1 MSSSQANI
9 NLNAILWLKT
19 ELDKTLADA
28 RSSLDFYIDNPSDM
42 KSGKEALALYKLAY
56 GVLKMARIRG
66 GEILLQ
72 ELIAVMNDL
81 LAGRVRR
88 REDALDT
95 IMQATIQLPDYLDY
109 LQAGNADVP
118 IVLLP
123 LLNDMRATRD
133 AELLSDS
140 ILELEELN
148 HDAEFYA
155 ARKSSDESVQQLAKA
170 LRGVFQ
176 KSLLEWYQNRDA
188 LNNLLK
194 LAAIFFRLGN
204 ASKNVNSRRLWLV
217 SQSVVEAI
225 QCGDLESSIAV
236 KSLLGK
242 VDRQMKRLIAEGE
255 EQFDN
260 SIPIELVKNLLFY
273 VAAANSGNK
282 TVNAVKE
289 VYKLNQ
295 LLPDGGSI
303 ETARANLRGSNPDI
317 YDSLIKAVVDDI
329 NGIKERLEVY
339 AFADKPDADI
349 LRPVVTKLSDLAETN
364 SMLGLADERER
375 LQQASQRLEAALQA
389 ESILS
394 REELQ
399 DIASVLVDVEIAVK
413 GFAGDGAI
421 DTAGHVPE
429 QEYRKVYHAVI
440 QETLTEL
447 GKVRATT
454 LDYLERYKNYD
465 LLKPVP
471 PLLKN
476 IRGAMQVLPLKA
488 VEPLLVKLEGYVS
501 SLIHKQE
508 APSDQQL
515 AAFADGL
522 SSIEFY
528 LESLEPGIGDQQD
541 ILEKGKASLAQLDD
555 FIVEES
561 EMPIP
566 VAPEADVLSAPE
578 KTALK
583 NPTPGMTNAE
593 LDMVEMLEMD
603 AMQLEASD
611 TDLGNTKDVAPA
623 NLEDEQ
629 SQSIT
634 PTSTFEEQAP
644 AMELQEFDQ
653 GTPIEVP
660 TGSMELTADAF
671 VDLQVLPDSVD
682 QEILEIFLEE
692 AEEERER
699 ITENLASWS
708 ADNSNMD
715 AVAVMRRSFHTLKGS
730 GRLVGA
736 EVMGEFAWSLE
747 TLLNRVMDKSV
758 SPTVEVIATLEAA
771 RDELPDLIKQI
782 QTRNRPNANLS
793 TIKAHAEILA
803 KGGSLDA
810 QANKHGDVPEDITV
824 IIDPAEEQ
832 QQDTSPVPEVFD
844 STIQVYVDEFDKT
857 GEMSDPRAA
866 ALTMTGMDQFP
877 TLSAD
882 DTNEID
888 TSLSNQ
894 AKGENPD
901 TVNLQVVVLTEVEEQ
916 LDFINGQLK
925 KAKEFD
931 TRLTLDTELM
941 SATQTLNNVARTA
954 DIPQIYSVFA
964 HVEHY
969 LDFCASNQRDVNEEF
984 PALLQDVS
992 VHIETVLQNLRLAQ
1006 KAEFIDPAVTESLE
1020 KMLQQDRQLQ
1030 LQEREEAAELEQV
1043 TTENDESAIDIDVLE
1058 IADPGLTVESVAD
1071 DLPELEIS
1079 EQHAEGETPD
1089 IINAK
1094 DAELIGIF
1102 LEEAREIL
1110 DTSESLTTNWADE
1123 PDDSILIKEIQ
1134 RHLHTL
1140 KGGARMAGLDNIG
1153 NLSHGVES
1161 LFDGIVEGK
1170 LSGTQ
1175 EVIYLV
1181 RTSFDTLGMMV
1192 NSAEKGKP
1200 VFPASGLIQD
1210 IEAQLQPE
1218 QVEFAASD
1226 SPQVQTTPNV
1236 GVPSFFVQET
1246 QVTDPYAGPIETQ
1259 AQEQSPVISQ
1269 ELSETAADEPE
1280 VDHVEETEDELQF
1293 TAEIPAPVELAAT
1306 ATQQSSTISN
1316 REDIPTRQDSI
1327 KVNPVLLDELVN
1339 QAGEINIFHSRI
1351 DDQIKQTSGQL
1362 EELQQTIARLSAQLR
1377 NLENEAE
1384 AQILSTFKRDE
1395 QVDEEVGEDE
1405 EFDPL
1410 ELDRYSTI
1418 QQLSRS
1424 LAESINDLTSLE
1436 EMVSGNLT
1444 DIETLLLQKSR
1455 ISTDL
1460 QEGLM
1465 RTRLVPFSIQ
1475 LPRLQRIIRQTA
1487 TELGKEVELVISG
1500 EQSELDRKLLESMV
1514 APLEHLL
1521 RNAVA
1526 HGIET
1531 PDQRMQVGKPAKGT
1545 IEISIKRSGPEIE
1558 LLVSDD
1564 GAGINIDSVREK
1576 AISSNL
1582 LKPDSDLEDEEVL
1595 QFILE
1600 SGFSTSSSVDQ
1611 ISGRGVGLDVVNHEI
1626 KKLNGGLRI
1635 QSEPGKGTTFHV
1647 NLPFTL
1653 AINQSLLIQSG
1664 DDLFAVPVSS
1674 IYGVIRMQPE
1684 KIARQLALDEPV
1696 IDYGGTVYALRHLGS
1711 MLNRKLINMNT
1722 TEDQLP
1728 LLLVNTG
1735 DHRVAFLADSVLG
1748 SREIVVKPLGP
1759 PLNNLVE
1766 YSGATILGDGNVA
1779 LILDMPGVVRTTA
1792 SGKANLFSTD
1802 ASEQE
1807 RKVVMVVDDS
1817 ITIRKVT
1824 ARVLER
1830 NNYHVLTAK
1839 DGMDAL
1845 QQLND
1850 QVPDIM
1856 LLDVEMPR
1864 MDGFELAAKIR
1875 QSEELK
1881 QLPIIMIT
1889 SRTGKKHQERAAQ
1902 IGVNRYLGKPFQEE
1916 VLLQEIVSLL
1926 EQE

>member
-1 MSSSQANI
+1 M
-9 NLNAILWLKT
+9 T
-19 ELDKTLADA
+19 
-28 RSSLDFYIDNPSDM
+28 
-42 KSGKEALALYKLAY
+42 
-56 GVLKMARIRG
+56 
-66 GEILLQ
+66 
-72 ELIAVMNDL
+72 
-81 LAGRVRR
+81 
-88 REDALDT
+88 
-95 IMQATIQLPDYLDY
+95 TIQLPDYLDY

-148 HDAEFYA
+148 NDAEFYA

-188 LNNLLK
+188 VNNLLK

-236 KSLLGK
+236 KSLMGK
-242 VDRQMKRLIAEGE
+242 VDRQMKRLISEGE

-317 YDSLIKAVVDDI
+317 YDSLTKAVVDDI

-339 AFADKPDADI
+339 AFSEKPDADI
-349 LRPVVTKLSDLAETN
+349 LRPVVTKLSELAETN
-364 SMLGLADERER
+364 GMLGLADERER
-375 LQQASQRLEAALQA
+375 LQQSSQRLEAALQA

-413 GFAGDGAI
+413 SFAGEGAI
-421 DTAGHVPE
+421 DTDGQVPE

-508 APSDQQL
+508 APSDEQL

-541 ILEKGKASLAQLDD
+541 ILEKGKASLSQLDD
-555 FIVEES
+555 FIVKQS
-561 EMPIP
+561 ELPITKP
-566 VAPEADVLSAPE
+566 PEADVLSAPE
-578 KTALK
+578 KTAV
-583 NPTPGMTNAE
+583 NNATPGMTNAE

-603 AMQLEASD
+603 AMQIDASNGDLADNKEVAQASLE
-611 TDLGNTKDVAPA
+611 V
-623 NLEDEQ
+623 DE
-629 SQSIT
+629 SQQLT

-644 AMELQEFDQ
+644 VVELQEFDQ

-660 TGSMELTADAF
+660 TGSMQLIADAF
-671 VDLQVLPDSVD
+671 VDLKVLPESVD

-699 ITENLASWS
+699 ITANLASWS

-782 QTRNRPNANLS
+782 ESRSRPNANLS

-810 QANKHGDVPEDITV
+810 LATRQGDVPEDITV
-824 IIDPAEEQ
+824 IIDPAEEE
-832 QQDTSPVPEVFD
+832 QQDAPPAPEAFD
-844 STIQVYVDEFDKT
+844 QTIEVYVDEFDKT

-866 ALTMTGMDQFP
+866 ALTMTGMEQFP

-888 TSLSNQ
+888 TRAATV
-894 AKGENPD
+894 AKGKNPD

-954 DIPQIYSVFA
+954 DIPQIYSVFS

-969 LDFCASNQRDVNEEF
+969 LDFCASNQREVNEEF
-984 PALLQDVS
+984 PALLQHVN

-1006 KAEFIDPAVTESLE
+1006 EVDFIDPAVTESLE
-1020 KMLQQDRQLQ
+1020 NMLQQERESQ
-1030 LQEREEAAELEQV
+1030 LQEHEEAAEQEQAK
-1043 TTENDESAIDIDVLE
+1043 TEVEKSAESDIDVDVLE
-1058 IADPGLTVESVAD
+1058 IADQGQLTVESVAD
-1071 DLPELEIS
+1071 DLPDFTIS

-1123 PDDSILIKEIQ
+1123 PDDSILIKELQ

-1161 LFDGIVEGK
+1161 LFDAVVEGK

-1192 NSAEKGKP
+1192 NSADKGKP
-1200 VFPASGLIQD
+1200 VFPASGLLQD
-1210 IEAQLQPE
+1210 IEAQLQPQQTVTSSE
-1218 QVEFAASD
+1218 A
-1226 SPQVQTTPNV
+1226 PQVQTTPNV
-1236 GVPSFFVQET
+1236 GVPSFYAQDT
-1246 QVTDPYAGPIETQ
+1246 QVTDPYADPMDALDTLT
-1259 AQEQSPVISQ
+1259 QEQSPVITQ
-1269 ELSETAADEPE
+1269 ETEETTTPEPE
-1280 VDHVEETEDELQF
+1280 VETAEEADDELQY
-1293 TAEIPAPVELAAT
+1293 TAEIPAPVELPAT
-1306 ATQQSSTISN
+1306 ASQQSSTISN
-1316 REDIPTRQDSI
+1316 REDVPTRQDSI

-1395 QVDEEVGEDE
+1395 QVNEEVGDDE

-1436 EMVSGNLT
+1436 EMVSGNLS

-1487 TELGKEVELVISG
+1487 NELGKEVELVISG

-1531 PDQRMQVGKPAKGT
+1531 PDQRLQAGKPAKGT

-1582 LKPDSDLEDEEVL
+1582 LKPDSDLEDDEVL
-1595 QFILE
+1595 QFILK

-1626 KKLNGGLRI
+1626 KKLNGDLRI
-1635 QSEPGKGTTFHV
+1635 QSESGKGTTFLV

-1684 KIARQLALDEPV
+1684 KIAKQLALDEPV
-1696 IDYGGTVYALRHLGS
+1696 IDYGGTSYALRHLGS

-1792 SGKANLFSTD
+1792 SGKANLFSAD
-1802 ASEQE
+1802 AGEDE

-1916 VLLQEIVSLL
+1916 VLLQEITSLL